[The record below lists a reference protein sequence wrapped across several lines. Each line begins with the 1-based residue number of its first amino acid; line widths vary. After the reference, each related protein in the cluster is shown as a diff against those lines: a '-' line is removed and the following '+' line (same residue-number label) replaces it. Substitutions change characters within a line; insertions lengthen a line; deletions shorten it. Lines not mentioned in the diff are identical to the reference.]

1 MASDTASE
9 LTELRTA
16 VDRLT
21 QGLQLMLETQGTHT
35 EMLLK
40 VLQAATQPAPSERTL
55 EEALA
60 QIAAI
65 LRDHGGKLDALL
77 SVMKSLPTDVG
88 TAVAASVRDGLA
100 RI

>member
-9 LTELRTA
+9 LAELRTA

-21 QGLQLMLETQGTHT
+21 QGLQLMLETQGTQT

-40 VLQAATQPAPSERTL
+40 VLQAATQPASAERTL
-55 EEALA
+55 EETLA

-77 SVMKSLPTDVG
+77 SVMKSLPADVG

>member
-9 LTELRTA
+9 LAALRTA

-21 QGLQLMLETQGTHT
+21 QGLQLMVETQGTQT

-40 VLQAATQPAPSERTL
+40 LMQAATQPAPAERPL

-60 QIAAI
+60 RIAAI
-65 LRDHGGKLDALL
+65 LRDHGSKMDALL
-77 SVMKSLPTDVG
+77 SLMKSLPADVG